1 MSALE
6 MKDVQKDLDLV
17 FFLNA
22 DAWGL
27 GFSQEV
33 NSGMSPKQCGLCM
46 CQMLNCAE
54 AGRGLRGKQHTP
66 PPPLG
71 TDSSVRGAL
80 PADPGAAQPLL
91 SLRGPSVLF
100 QQY

>member
-1 MSALE
+1 MPFPAPGDLSDPGIEIASLAYPALAGRFFTTVPPGKPKHSPSGKNKGVRGQPGLLCAGNINVSALE

-33 NSGMSPKQCGLCM
+33 NSGMSPK
-46 CQMLNCAE
+46 
-54 AGRGLRGKQHTP
+54 
-66 PPPLG
+66 
-71 TDSSVRGAL
+71 
-80 PADPGAAQPLL
+80 
-91 SLRGPSVLF
+91 
-100 QQY
+100 